1 MVLVSTTPPEP
12 PALAALRR
20 ARAERA
26 AVLRRRAR
34 PIVLAVVVIL
44 GVTVATSR
52 PRPGLH
58 GSSLGITLAGCCLLG
73 SVIVALRLSGPMW
86 GPPRQGLRPAVYL
99 PVFAVLVGSAV
110 ALGLLQPQGP
120 GAVGLYIA
128 VALAARAFPAPVS
141 AALTVGCLGFVAATF
156 FAGQDPWRLSHHP
169 TGPGLVGIIAF
180 AAVYAMSRF
189 GRRIREQEG
198 QEDRLVAELAESRG
212 AELKAA
218 ALAERQRLAREMHDV
233 LAHSLSGL
241 VVQLEGTRLLAATTP
256 DDPRL
261 PAAIDRAHQLAKGGL
276 DEAREAI
283 GMLRGDDLPGPER
296 IAALAGE
303 FGADTG
309 VPCRFTIEGV
319 PRELDPAVR
328 LALYRIA
335 QEALTNVRKHA
346 HPDRVDVR
354 LEYLAGTV
362 RLTIEDSAT
371 APVPAGAGGD
381 GTAGG
386 EMPDGGVPAG
396 DRVPAGGGYGL
407 AGMRERAGLL
417 GGQLTATPIPNGF
430 RVLAEVPA

>member
-1 MVLVSTTPPEP
+1 MSTPPPEP

-20 ARAERA
+20 SRAERA

-58 GSSLGITLAGCCLLG
+58 GTSLGITLAGCCLLA
-73 SVIVALRLSGPMW
+73 STIVALRFSGPMW
-86 GPPRQGLRPAVYL
+86 GVPRQGIAPPAYY
-99 PVFAVLVGSAV
+99 PVFALLVGSSV

-128 VALAARAFPAPVS
+128 VALATRAFPAPVS
-141 AALTVGCLGFVAATF
+141 AALTVGCLGFVTATF
-156 FAGQDPWRLSHHP
+156 FAGPDSWRLSHHP
-169 TGPGLVGIIAF
+169 AGPGIVGVIAF

-233 LAHSLSGL
+233 LVHSLSGL

-276 DEAREAI
+276 EEARQAI

-296 IAALAGE
+296 MAALATE

-309 VPCRFTIEGV
+309 VPCRFAIEGP
-319 PRELDPAVR
+319 PRKLDPAVR
-328 LALYRIA
+328 LALYRII

-346 HPDRVDVR
+346 RPDWVAVR
-354 LEYLAGTV
+354 LEYLPDTV
-362 RLTIEDSAT
+362 RLTIEDSAA

-381 GTAGG
+381 G
-386 EMPDGGVPAG
+386 EPDGGVPSD

>member
-1 MVLVSTTPPEP
+1 
-12 PALAALRR
+12 
-20 ARAERA
+20 
-26 AVLRRRAR
+26 
-34 PIVLAVVVIL
+34 
-44 GVTVATSR
+44 
-52 PRPGLH
+52 
-58 GSSLGITLAGCCLLG
+58 
-73 SVIVALRLSGPMW
+73 
-86 GPPRQGLRPAVYL
+86 
-99 PVFAVLVGSAV
+99 
-110 ALGLLQPQGP
+110 
-120 GAVGLYIA
+120 
-128 VALAARAFPAPVS
+128 
-141 AALTVGCLGFVAATF
+141 
-156 FAGQDPWRLSHHP
+156 
-169 TGPGLVGIIAF
+169 
-180 AAVYAMSRF
+180 
-189 GRRIREQEG
+189 
-198 QEDRLVAELAESRG
+198 
-212 AELKAA
+212 
-218 ALAERQRLAREMHDV
+218 
-233 LAHSLSGL
+233 
-241 VVQLEGTRLLAATTP
+241 
-256 DDPRL
+256 
-261 PAAIDRAHQLAKGGL
+261 
-276 DEAREAI
+276 
-283 GMLRGDDLPGPER
+283 
-296 IAALAGE
+296 
-303 FGADTG
+303 

>member
-1 MVLVSTTPPEP
+1 
-12 PALAALRR
+12 
-20 ARAERA
+20 
-26 AVLRRRAR
+26 
-34 PIVLAVVVIL
+34 
-44 GVTVATSR
+44 
-52 PRPGLH
+52 
-58 GSSLGITLAGCCLLG
+58 
-73 SVIVALRLSGPMW
+73 
-86 GPPRQGLRPAVYL
+86 
-99 PVFAVLVGSAV
+99 
-110 ALGLLQPQGP
+110 LLQPQGP
-120 GAVGLYIA
+120 GTVGLYIA

-156 FAGQDPWRLSHHP
+156 FAGQDSWRLSHHP
-169 TGPGLVGIIAF
+169 TGPGIVGVIAF

-189 GRRIREQEG
+189 GRRIREQEA

-241 VVQLEGTRLLAATTP
+241 AVQLEGTRLLAATTP

-261 PAAIDRAHQLAKGGL
+261 PAAIDRAHQLTKGGL
-276 DEAREAI
+276 DEARQAI

-296 IAALAGE
+296 IAALAAE

-309 VPCRFTIEGV
+309 VPCRFATDGP

-328 LALYRIA
+328 LALYRIT

-346 HPDRVDVR
+346 RPDRVAVR
-354 LEYLAGTV
+354 LEYLPDAV
-362 RLTIEDSAT
+362 RLTIEDSA
-371 APVPAGAGGD
+371 AIPVPAGAGGD
-381 GTAGG
+381 GMPAGDG
-386 EMPDGGVPAG
+386 MTGGGGVPAG
-396 DRVPAGGGYGL
+396 PRVPAGGGYGL

-417 GGQLTATPIPNGF
+417 GGRLTATPTPNGF